1 MNVETMHELELEI
14 IYTVPEETPWWVEE
28 YEYTTETLWWVEVEV
43 TSPKDIYL

>member
-14 IYTVPEETPWWVEE
+14 IYTVPEEAPWWVEE
-28 YEYTTETLWWVEVEV
+28 YEEESPTWWVEVEV